1 MAFTLT
7 DAIEFATL
15 AHEGQV
21 DKLGQPYIEHPLRV
35 MESLECHGE
44 MVQMVGVLHDILE
57 DTGYT
62 TDDLLDMGVEP
73 EVVFTLVALAR
84 QEGESYDDFISR
96 IIAYGE
102 WAITVKIAD
111 IYDNTTPARLELL
124 ELPTKERLMR
134 RYFPAMDR
142 LLEAVGA

>member
-1 MAFTLT
+1 
-7 DAIEFATL
+7 
-15 AHEGQV
+15 
-21 DKLGQPYIEHPLRV
+21 
-35 MESLECHGE
+35 
-44 MVQMVGVLHDILE
+44 
-57 DTGYT
+57 
-62 TDDLLDMGVEP
+62 MGVEP